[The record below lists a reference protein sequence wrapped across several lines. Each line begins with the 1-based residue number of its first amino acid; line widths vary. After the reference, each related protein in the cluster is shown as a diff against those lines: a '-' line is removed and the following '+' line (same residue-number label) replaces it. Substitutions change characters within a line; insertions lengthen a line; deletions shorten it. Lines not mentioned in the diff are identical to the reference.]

1 MGVAQKPPPPPRP
14 PPTDGGEPAV
24 QIETISPTMRHVRL
38 QYRVDPA
45 TRRVTVLIVDVD
57 TDEILRTVPPD
68 ELAHELA
75 RLRLNRH

>member
-1 MGVAQKPPPPPRP
+1 
-14 PPTDGGEPAV
+14 
-24 QIETISPTMRHVRL
+24 MRHVRL